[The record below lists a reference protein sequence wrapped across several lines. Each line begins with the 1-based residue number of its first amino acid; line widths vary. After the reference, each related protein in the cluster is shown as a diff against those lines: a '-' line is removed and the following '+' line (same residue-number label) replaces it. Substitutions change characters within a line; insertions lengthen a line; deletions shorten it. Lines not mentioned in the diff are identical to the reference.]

1 MVSHS
6 VFSAAKS
13 ELSQHDVFVQLG
25 NNFWLCQFRM
35 GLVHII
41 WIHPSKSFLKK
52 KKKNSVGGK
61 SLITREICTFLGK
74 YCPKKEVSRTVS
86 FVSLSFGSVAWTAV

>member
-25 NNFWLCQFRM
+25 NNFGRCQFRM

-41 WIHPSKSFLKK
+41 WKHPSKSFLKK
-52 KKKNSVGGK
+52 KKKGGGEVFDK
-61 SLITREICTFLGK
+61 RGNLYFFRE
-74 YCPKKEVSRTVS
+74 V
-86 FVSLSFGSVAWTAV
+86 LS